1 MTTRC
6 RSCNA
11 ELIWATTEKGKPIP
25 LDATPVADGNIR
37 LEERSTVDRSVSIN
51 GMDYP
56 VVEEIVLTAVPAP
69 YEGEE
74 RQGDRYLAHFA
85 TCKDTKKWRK

>member
-25 LDATPVADGNIR
+25 LDAEPVADGNIR
-37 LEERSTVDRSVSIN
+37 LEERSVSPEGVGEVSVQ
-51 GMDYP
+51 
-56 VVEEIVLTAVPAP
+56 EIVLTAVYTHPG
-69 YEGEE
+69 EGSLFHTTSPL
-74 RQGDRYLAHFA
+74 YVSHFA
-85 TCKDTKKWRK
+85 TCKDAKKWRKA